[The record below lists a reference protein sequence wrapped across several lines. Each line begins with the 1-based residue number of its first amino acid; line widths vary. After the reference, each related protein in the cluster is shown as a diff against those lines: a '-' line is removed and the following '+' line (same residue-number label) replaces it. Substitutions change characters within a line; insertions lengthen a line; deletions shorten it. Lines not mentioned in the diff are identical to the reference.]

1 MSTGEIQALLIDL
14 DGLARETERAERKIL
29 RKAQDR
35 LSQLLDTP
43 NSESEKRL
51 LRGVIYRVEAEIGM
65 NR

>member
-35 LSQLLDTP
+35 LCQLLDTP

-51 LRGVIYRVEAEIGM
+51 LRGVIYRAEAEIGM